1 MDYFHRVIEK
11 DIARSL
17 QTKPVTVVT
26 GPRHSGKSMLTRQL
40 LSKIRGRDTLYL
52 NLEHP
57 SDLQKLDDPDWFFEA
72 QRDKLVCIDG
82 IHHVPNLFVILR
94 RIIEDNK
101 RPGMYLLL
109 GGASKELLGQD
120 TRALYGYVN
129 YLHLPPLLYME
140 VAEQTSLETY
150 LTRGG
155 FFPSLMAVNDEKS
168 MEWRL
173 EYVNTFLER
182 DLPQFAGI
190 THRTMRRLLPML
202 ANSNGQTVN
211 YSKIG
216 TSLEVSHNTIR
227 NYIDVLDK
235 MYMVNRL
242 DAWHGKSSKRLV
254 KSPKIYISDPGMT
267 CALLQLSNFDAAYG
281 HPVWASLWESV
292 VLMHLK
298 THFTSLP
305 FYFYRSS
312 YGNEVDI
319 ILESGSM
326 VVAIEC
332 RPSLK
337 PELSSGNR
345 NALKDIQADLTF
357 VAAPV
362 KESFPL
368 SNGVIATPLNELTT
382 QISDFLGHG

>member
-1 MDYFHRVIEK
+1 MDYFPRLVEK

-17 QTKPVTVVT
+17 QTKPVTVIT
-26 GPRHSGKSMLTRQL
+26 GSRHSGKSMLAKQL
-40 LSKIRGRDTLYL
+40 LSKIRGRETLYL

-72 QRDKLVCIDG
+72 QIDKLVCIDG
-82 IHHVPNLFVILR
+82 IHHVPELFTVLKR
-94 RIIEDNK
+94 TVDEKK

-109 GGASKELLGQD
+109 GGASRELLGQD
-120 TRALYGYVN
+120 TQALYGYIN
-129 YLHLPPLLYME
+129 YIHLPPLLYME
-140 VAEQTSLETY
+140 VIDKTILETY

-155 FFPSLMAVNDEKS
+155 YYPSLMAESDEKS

-173 EYVNTFLER
+173 EYINSFLQR

-202 ANSNGQTVN
+202 ANNNGQTVN

-227 NYIDVLDK
+227 NYIDVLSN
-235 MYMVNRL
+235 MFMVTQLN
-242 DAWHGKSSKRLV
+242 AWPGKSNKRLV
-254 KSPKIYISDPGMT
+254 RSPKIYISNPGIT
-267 CALLQLSNFDAAYG
+267 CALLQLQNFDAAYG
-281 HPVWASLWESV
+281 HPIWASLWKSV
-292 VLMHLK
+292 VLTHLR
-298 THFTSLP
+298 THFPTLQI
-305 FYFYRSS
+305 YFYRSS

-319 ILESGSM
+319 IIESGSM

-332 RPSLK
+332 RPSMK

-357 VAAPV
+357 IAAPV
-362 KESFPL
+362 KDSYPI
-368 SNGVIATPLNELTT
+368 SDGVVVTPLNELTT

>member
-1 MDYFHRVIEK
+1 MDYFPRIIEK
-11 DIARSL
+11 EIARSL

-26 GPRHSGKSMLTRQL
+26 GPRHSGKSLLASQL
-40 LSKIRGRDTLYL
+40 LSKIRGRETIYL
-52 NLEHP
+52 NLELP
-57 SDLQKLDDPDWFFEA
+57 SDLQKLDDPEWFFEA
-72 QRDKLVCIDG
+72 QLDKLVCIDG
-82 IHHVPNLFVILR
+82 IHYVPELFTVLKR
-94 RIIEDNK
+94 TVDEKK

-109 GGASKELLGQD
+109 GSASKELLNQD
-120 TRALYGYVN
+120 TNALYGYVN
-129 YLHLPPLLYME
+129 YIHLPPLLYME
-140 VAEQTSLETY
+140 VSEKTSLETY

-155 FFPSLMAVNDEKS
+155 YYPALMADSDNDS

-173 EYVNTFLER
+173 EYINSFLQRE
-182 DLPQFAGI
+182 LPQFAGI

-235 MYMVNRL
+235 MYMVSQLN
-242 DAWHGKSSKRLV
+242 AWHGKSNKRLV
-254 KSPKIYISDPGMT
+254 KSPKIYISDPGIT

-292 VLMHLK
+292 VLMHLRS
-298 THFTSLP
+298 HFPNLNL
-305 FYFYRSS
+305 YFYRSS

-319 ILESGSM
+319 IIESGSM

-337 PELSSGNR
+337 PKLSSGNK

-357 VAAPV
+357 IAAPV
-362 KESFPL
+362 KESYPVAD
-368 SNGVIATPLNELTT
+368 SVVVSPLNELTT
-382 QISDFLGHG
+382 QISDFLCQG

>member
-1 MDYFHRVIEK
+1 MDYFPRIIEK
-11 DIARSL
+11 EIARSL
-17 QTKPVTVVT
+17 QTKPVTVLT
-26 GPRHSGKSMLTRQL
+26 GPRHSGKSLLTKQL
-40 LSKIRGRDTLYL
+40 LSKIRGRDTIYL

-57 SDLQKLDDPDWFFEA
+57 SDLQKLDDPEWFFEA
-72 QRDKLVCIDG
+72 QIDKLVCIDG
-82 IHHVPNLFVILR
+82 IHHVPELFTVLKKTV
-94 RIIEDNK
+94 DKKK

-109 GGASKELLGQD
+109 GSASNELLNQD
-120 TRALYGYVN
+120 TDALYGYVN
-129 YLHLPPLLYME
+129 YLHMPPLLYLE
-140 VAEQTSLETY
+140 VNEKTSLETY

-155 FFPSLMAVNDEKS
+155 FYPALMADSDEQS

-173 EYVNTFLER
+173 EYINSFLQRE
-182 DLPQFAGI
+182 LPQFAGI

-202 ANSNGQTVN
+202 ANNNGQTVN

-235 MYMVNRL
+235 MYMVSQLN
-242 DAWHGKSSKRLV
+242 AWHGNSNKRLV
-254 KSPKIYISDPGMT
+254 KSPKIYISDPGIT
-267 CALLQLSNFDAAYG
+267 CALLQLPNFDAAYG

-292 VLMHLK
+292 VLMHLRS
-298 THFTSLP
+298 HFPNLNL
-305 FYFYRSS
+305 YFYRSS

-319 ILESGSM
+319 IIESGSM

-337 PELSSGNR
+337 PQLSSGNK

-357 VAAPV
+357 IAAPV
-362 KESFPL
+362 KESYPVAD
-368 SNGVIATPLNELTT
+368 SVVVSPLNELTT
-382 QISDFLGHG
+382 QISDFLWQG

>member
-1 MDYFHRVIEK
+1 MDYLPRLIEK

-26 GPRHSGKSMLTRQL
+26 GSRHSGKTLLAKQL
-40 LSKIRGRDTLYL
+40 LSKIRGRETMYL

-57 SDLQKLDDPDWFFEA
+57 SDLQKLDDPDWFFDA
-72 QRDKLVCIDG
+72 QIDKLVCIDG
-82 IHHVPNLFVILR
+82 LHLAPALFSVLKR
-94 RIIEDNK
+94 TVEERK

-120 TRALYGYVN
+120 PQELFGYTKFI
-129 YLHLPPLLYME
+129 HLPPLLYME
-140 VAEQTSLETY
+140 VNDNVKLETY

-155 FFPSLMAVNDEKS
+155 YYPSLLTASDEKS

-173 EYVNTFLER
+173 EYINSFLLRE
-182 DLPQFAGI
+182 LPQFAGI

-202 ANSNGQTVN
+202 AYNNGQTVN

-235 MYMVNRL
+235 MYMVSQL
-242 DAWHGKSSKRLV
+242 DAWHGKSDKRLV
-254 KSPKIYISDPGMT
+254 KSPKIYLSDPGIT
-267 CALLQLSNFDAAYG
+267 CALLQLPNFDAAYG

-298 THFTSLP
+298 THFSSLP
-305 FYFYRSS
+305 IYFYRSS

-319 ILESGSM
+319 IIESGSM

-337 PELSSGNR
+337 PELSSGNK

-357 VAAPV
+357 IASPV
-362 KESFPL
+362 KESYPI
-368 SNGVIATPLNELTT
+368 SDGVVVTPLNELTT
-382 QISDFLGHG
+382 QVSDFLGHT

>member
-1 MDYFHRVIEK
+1 MDYFPRVIEK
-11 DIARSL
+11 EIARSL

-26 GPRHSGKSMLTRQL
+26 GSRHSGKSMLSKQL
-40 LSKIRGRDTLYL
+40 LSKIRGRETLYL
-52 NLEHP
+52 NLENP
-57 SDLQKLDDPDWFFEA
+57 SDLQKLDDPEWFFEA
-72 QRDKLVCIDG
+72 QIDKLVCIDG
-82 IHHVPNLFVILR
+82 IHHVPDLFSVLKR
-94 RIIEDNK
+94 TVDERK

-109 GGASKELLGQD
+109 GGASRELLGQD
-120 TRALYGYVN
+120 HKALYGYVN
-129 YLHLPPLLYME
+129 YVHLPPLLYME
-140 VAEQTSLETY
+140 VSNSTSLENY

-155 FFPSLMAVNDEKS
+155 YYPSLMAGSNEQS

-173 EYVNTFLER
+173 EYINSFLQRE
-182 DLPQFAGI
+182 LPQFAGI

-227 NYIDVLDK
+227 NYIDVLSK
-235 MYMVNRL
+235 MFMVTQL
-242 DAWHGKSSKRLV
+242 DAWQGKSDRRLV
-254 KSPKIYISDPGMT
+254 KSPKIYISDPGIT
-267 CALLQLSNFDAAYG
+267 CALLQLQNFDAAYG

-292 VLMHLK
+292 VLMHLH
-298 THFTSLP
+298 THFPSLP
-305 FYFYRSS
+305 LNFYRSS

-319 ILESGSM
+319 IIESGSM

-332 RPSLK
+332 RPSMK
-337 PELSSGNR
+337 PDLSPANR

-357 VAAPV
+357 IAAPV
-362 KESFPL
+362 KESYPI
-368 SNGVIATPLNELTT
+368 SDSVVVTPLNELTT

>member
-1 MDYFHRVIEK
+1 MDYFPRSVEK
-11 DIARSL
+11 EIARSL

-26 GPRHSGKSMLTRQL
+26 GSRHSGKSVLAKQL
-40 LSKIRGRDTLYL
+40 LSKIRGRETIYL
-52 NLEHP
+52 NLEKL
-57 SDLQKLDDPDWFFEA
+57 SDLQKLDDPEWFFEA
-72 QRDKLVCIDG
+72 QADKLVCIDG
-82 IHHVPNLFVILR
+82 IHHMPDMFTVLR
-94 RIIEDNK
+94 RTVDQKK

-109 GGASKELLGQD
+109 GSASMELLGQD
-120 TRALYGYVN
+120 AKVLYGYVN
-129 YLHLPPLLYME
+129 YIHLPPHLYME
-140 VAEQTSLETY
+140 VSEAVSLETY

-155 FFPSLMAVNDEKS
+155 YYPSLMAESDETS

-173 EYVNTFLER
+173 EYINSFLQR

-202 ANSNGQTVN
+202 ANNNGQTVN

-227 NYIDVLDK
+227 NYIDVLSK
-235 MYMVNRL
+235 MFMVTQLN
-242 DAWHGKSSKRLV
+242 AWHGKSNKRLV
-254 KSPKIYISDPGMT
+254 RSPKIYISDPGIT
-267 CALLQLSNFDAAYG
+267 CALLQLPNFDAAYG

-292 VLMHLK
+292 VLKHLQ
-298 THFTSLP
+298 THFSTLP
-305 FYFYRSS
+305 HYFYRSS

-319 ILESGSM
+319 IIESGSM

-332 RPSLK
+332 RPSMK
-337 PELSSGNR
+337 PDLSSGNR

-357 VAAPV
+357 IAAPV
-362 KESFPL
+362 KESYPL
-368 SNGVIATPLNELTT
+368 SDGVIVTPLNDLTA

>member
-1 MDYFHRVIEK
+1 MDYFPRIIEK
-11 DIARSL
+11 EIARSL

-26 GPRHSGKSMLTRQL
+26 GPRHSGKSVLTKQL
-40 LSKIRGRDTLYL
+40 LSKIRGRDTIYL

-57 SDLQKLDDPDWFFEA
+57 SDLQKLDDPEWFFEA
-72 QRDKLVCIDG
+72 QIDKLVCIDG
-82 IHHVPNLFVILR
+82 IHHVPELFTVLKQTVN
-94 RIIEDNK
+94 EKK

-109 GGASKELLGQD
+109 GSASKELLNQD
-120 TRALYGYVN
+120 TKALYGYIN
-129 YLHLPPLLYME
+129 YIHMSPLLYME
-140 VAEQTSLETY
+140 VNEKTSLESY

-155 FFPSLMAVNDEKS
+155 YYPALMASSDEES

-173 EYVNTFLER
+173 EYINSFLQRE
-182 DLPQFAGI
+182 LPQFAGI

-202 ANSNGQTVN
+202 ANSNGQTIN

-235 MYMVNRL
+235 MYMVNQL
-242 DAWHGKSSKRLV
+242 HAWHGKSDKRLV
-254 KSPKIYISDPGMT
+254 KSPKIYISDPGIT
-267 CALLQLSNFDAAYG
+267 CALLQLPNFDAAYG

-292 VLMHLK
+292 VLMHLRSNFPNL
-298 THFTSLP
+298 HL
-305 FYFYRSS
+305 YFYRSS

-319 ILESGSM
+319 IIESGSM

-337 PELSSGNR
+337 PQLSSGNK

-357 VAAPV
+357 IAAPV
-362 KESFPL
+362 KESYPVAD
-368 SNGVIATPLNELTT
+368 GVVVSPLNELTT
-382 QISDFLGHG
+382 QVSDFLWQG

>member
-1 MDYFHRVIEK
+1 MDYFPRVIEK
-11 DIARSL
+11 EIARSL

-26 GPRHSGKSMLTRQL
+26 GSRHSGKSMLSKQL
-40 LSKIRGRDTLYL
+40 LSKIRGRETLYL

-57 SDLQKLDDPDWFFEA
+57 SDLQKLDDPEWFFEA
-72 QRDKLVCIDG
+72 QIDKLVCIDG
-82 IHHVPNLFVILR
+82 IHHVPDLFSVLKR
-94 RIIEDNK
+94 TVDERK

-109 GGASKELLGQD
+109 GGASRELLGQD
-120 TRALYGYVN
+120 HKALYGYVN
-129 YLHLPPLLYME
+129 YVHLPPLLYME
-140 VAEQTSLETY
+140 VSNSTSLENY

-155 FFPSLMAVNDEKS
+155 YYPSLMAGSNEQS

-173 EYVNTFLER
+173 EYINSFLQRE
-182 DLPQFAGI
+182 LPQFAGI

-227 NYIDVLDK
+227 NYIDVLSK
-235 MYMVNRL
+235 MFMVTQL
-242 DAWHGKSSKRLV
+242 DAWQGKSDRRLV
-254 KSPKIYISDPGMT
+254 KSPKIYISDPGIT
-267 CALLQLSNFDAAYG
+267 CALLQLQNFDAAYG

-292 VLMHLK
+292 VLMHLH
-298 THFTSLP
+298 THFPSLP
-305 FYFYRSS
+305 LNFYRSS

-319 ILESGSM
+319 IIESGSM

-332 RPSLK
+332 RPSMK
-337 PELSSGNR
+337 PDLSPANR

-357 VAAPV
+357 IAAPV
-362 KESFPL
+362 KESYPI
-368 SNGVIATPLNELTT
+368 SDSVVVTPLNELTT